1 MYLATHGYLA
11 AHLYVTMSKFTVY
24 CKQQTERERLII
36 LLDGDLEG
44 FKSSGYRTMRNYL
57 LYVKGIQ
64 T

>member
-1 MYLATHGYLA
+1 
-11 AHLYVTMSKFTVY
+11 MSKFTAY
-24 CKQQTERERLII
+24 CKSQAERERLII
-36 LLDGDLEG
+36 LLDGDLED

>member
-1 MYLATHGYLA
+1 MASA
-11 AHLYVTMSKFTVY
+11 FEKY
-24 CKQQTERERLII
+24 CKQQAERERLII

-57 LYVKGIQ
+57 LFVKGIP

>member
-1 MYLATHGYLA
+1 
-11 AHLYVTMSKFTVY
+11 MSNFTSY
-24 CKQQTERERLII
+24 CKAQAERERLII
-36 LLDGDLEG
+36 MLDGDLDG

>member
-1 MYLATHGYLA
+1 MA
-11 AHLYVTMSKFTVY
+11 MSKFAVY
-24 CKQQTERERLII
+24 CAAQAERERLII

-57 LYVKGIQ
+57 LYAKGIQ

>member
-1 MYLATHGYLA
+1 MHWYLGANWYMA
-11 AHLYVTMSKFTVY
+11 ISKFTAY
-24 CKQQTERERLII
+24 CKAQAERERLII

-57 LYVKGIQ
+57 LYAKGIV

>member
-1 MYLATHGYLA
+1 
-11 AHLYVTMSKFTVY
+11 MSAFEKY
-24 CKQQTERERLII
+24 CKQQAERERLII
-36 LLDGDLEG
+36 LLDGDLES

>member
-1 MYLATHGYLA
+1 MA
-11 AHLYVTMSKFTVY
+11 SDFEKY
-24 CKQQTERERLII
+24 CKKQAERERLII
-36 LLDGDLEG
+36 LLDGDLDG

>member
-1 MYLATHGYLA
+1 
-11 AHLYVTMSKFTVY
+11 MSEFEKY
-24 CKQQTERERLII
+24 CKQQAERERLII

-57 LYVKGIQ
+57 LHVKGIQ